1 MASLRSPA
9 LRHLLTSSG
18 RSLRAANQRRW
29 AQVHDLRFLT
39 TTQQPRAIA
48 EKYQEKLNRK
58 AKEEGHDSV
67 ESLKAAYAEKIEDLR
82 QKASVEIPTIDKA
95 PVPTQLHTPPP
106 SPGGSPPPPP
116 PRPAQASSK
125 TPASGI
131 KPLADILDLEKARE
145 LPAKEL
151 TAIWRLRYAHTPNT
165 LSAVINTST
174 YEAMAAAARRNPQ
187 FVLPVPRDGQGAEIH
202 FLQWVFDAETRT
214 SSVMFTQLAEFKARG
229 EYAQPHTTITHHPD
243 LADGPAGLVLMQ
255 GQLVEGRGASLDD
268 ARWLVMC
275 LQRFYGG
282 WDGEHSGAAADPAR
296 LERAVE
302 RRRLLEYF
310 SQADPRFSVDKL
322 LEEAERMG

>member
-9 LRHLLTSSG
+9 LRQLLISSNKA
-18 RSLRAANQRRW
+18 LRAVNQRRW
-29 AQVHDLRFLT
+29 AQVHDVRFLA

-48 EKYQEKLNRK
+48 EKYQDKLDRK
-58 AKEEGHDSV
+58 AREEGYANA
-67 ESLKAAYAEKIEDLR
+67 EALRAAYADKIEELKK
-82 QKASVEIPTIDKA
+82 KATVEIPTIDQA
-95 PVPTQLHTPPP
+95 PPTQLHTPPP

-116 PRPAQASSK
+116 PRPVQQKASSSK
-125 TPASGI
+125 TPSSGI

-165 LSAVINTST
+165 LSAVINAPT
-174 YEAMAAAARRNPQ
+174 YESMAAAARRNPQ

-229 EYAQPHTTITHHPD
+229 EYAQPHTTITHHVD

-255 GQLVEGRGASLDD
+255 GQLVEGRGASIDD

-282 WDGEHSGAAADPAR
+282 WDGEGAADPKR